1 MSRAVQNLRGARVR
15 DIAARALA
23 AVPLNYA
30 VTSALS
36 MLIARLLPGE
46 AAQASIGATT
56 LSFAIFAGIA
66 MAAFAVR
73 SVATLWIGLFAAG
86 LVEGAADWML
96 SALGGRLCRAGYGK
110 QWRGGIPGRVGCS
123 AGCC

>member
-30 VTSALS
+30 VTSALT

-73 SVATLWIGLFAAG
+73 PVAKLWTG
-86 LVEGAADWML
+86 LVDARLGAGAADMQLVAWGRR
-96 SALGGRLCRAGYGK
+96 LGGARCGQRKAGGT
-110 QWRGGIPGRVGCS
+110 
-123 AGCC
+123 

>member
-1 MSRAVQNLRGARVR
+1 MASQSRGCDRGAMSRAVQNLRGARVR

-30 VTSALS
+30 VTSALT

-56 LSFAIFAGIA
+56 LSFAIFA
-66 MAAFAVR
+66 R
-73 SVATLWIGLFAAG
+73 S
-86 LVEGAADWML
+86 EE
-96 SALGGRLCRAGYGK
+96 R
-110 QWRGGIPGRVGCS
+110 RVGKECVS
-123 AGCC
+123 ACRSRWAPYQ